1 MNRILLKAAILI
13 ALVLPAQALIGGRLG
28 RRPLPRRDA
37 IDRCLADRVKLLQFG
52 DSLARHV
59 SKDDLDRRTL
69 AEMVADRLPDLRV
82 GTIQGDGSSM
92 ELYESSVRYLAR
104 QATRPDRVLIPINLR
119 SFSHE
124 WDTRPEYQFRTDR
137 LRLRWGD
144 TLALGFGT
152 PLSLW
157 RIYPR
162 NPLTHEQHLRLPVEV
177 DGRPLAVVR
186 DLLEERRSIPG
197 WEPLPS
203 QFAFRYLYTLDPAH
217 RKLESL
223 GNIVDV
229 CRGAG
234 MEPLFYIA
242 PVDVESGQAALGP
255 MFRDRLGRNVDTL
268 LRRLDGLQ
276 TKCLDLSREL
286 DSAGFDWK
294 PGFPNEHLNERGRLR
309 VGEALGS
316 FLRR

>member
-1 MNRILLKAAILI
+1 MKRILFKAAVLI
-13 ALVLPAQALIGGRLG
+13 ALVLPLQALMGGWLA
-28 RRPLPRRDA
+28 RRPFPRRDA
-37 IDRCLADRVKLLQFG
+37 IDQCLADRVDLLQFG

-59 SKDDLDRRTL
+59 SEKDLDRRPL
-69 AEMVADRLPDLRV
+69 AEMVADLLPDLRV
-82 GTIQGDGSSM
+82 GTLQGDGSSM
-92 ELYESSVRYLAR
+92 ELYEACVRYIAR
-104 QATRPDRVLIPINLR
+104 QANRPKRVLIPINLR

-124 WDTRPEYQFRTDR
+124 WDTRPEYQFRADR

-144 TLALGFGT
+144 TLALGFQT
-152 PLSLW
+152 PLSTW
-157 RIYPR
+157 RIYPL

-186 DLLEERRSIPG
+186 DLLEDQRSIPG

-203 QFAFRYLYTLDPAH
+203 QFAFRYLYTLEPGH
-217 RKLESL
+217 RKLKSL
-223 GNIVDV
+223 ASIVDV

-242 PVDVESGQAALGP
+242 PVDVEGGQAALGP
-255 MFRDRLGRNVDTL
+255 MFRDRLGRNVDIL

-276 TKCLDLSREL
+276 AKYLDLSREL
-286 DSAGFDWK
+286 DSAAFDWK

-309 VGEALGS
+309 AGEALAN